1 MKRHARLD
9 FTLYPLESSFNPTTC
24 LCNYFCTWYKLGTS
38 TLKLI
43 FFPWNLNL
51 TLQTLRIKPVEPFRG
66 KTFILFIRVAFP
78 VAFASAR
85 RVSGIIALS
94 TEDQYCVINQDE
106 IILCTSPG
114 FILET
119 YSQIC
124 WLLEI
129 ATRSYRT
136 TPKHPGGKTITIQLS
151 RASPPALTLHSSVHT
166 QPAHSR
172 LREKLKSWQGP
183 PKNAPKA
190 P

>member
-78 VAFASAR
+78 VAFAPAR
-85 RVSGIIALS
+85 TVSGIIALS

-151 RASPPALTLHSSVHT
+151 RASPDIS
-166 QPAHSR
+166 
-172 LREKLKSWQGP
+172 
-183 PKNAPKA
+183 
-190 P
+190 